1 MRVTQFCLIALFF
14 ASLLAAR
21 GLSQAQKQTPATE
34 QFAHL
39 RDQENAAL
47 AAGDKQARLR
57 VALEMQKL
65 LNDAPD
71 AVEVA
76 AKAYALAGDAKNAL
90 TALGLFADLGQ
101 ADDPLLSGKSKS
113 FSAIEKLPQYQ
124 SILSRFAQNKL
135 VISRAESAFVL
146 SDPRLLTEDIDY
158 DSKSGTFLLTSI
170 LEKKIV
176 RLAPGQEAKDLAA
189 SPSHWPLLAIKVD
202 AGRNLVWATE
212 VALDGFT
219 AAPKTDW
226 GRSAVL
232 CVDLATGTLLRRIE
246 SPAHTALGDM
256 VLTSYGNPTVSDGD
270 GGGVYEVSGERLERV
285 DGGDFISP
293 QTPAM
298 HPDGQHV
305 FIPDYAR
312 GIGILSLASK
322 RVVWLNSDARPKYS
336 INGIDR
342 LYFDRCFLIATQ
354 NGTFPER
361 VIRFRLDSALS
372 KIISQEIIER
382 ATETL
387 GDPTHGVVVGDFFYY
402 IANSG
407 WSEVDEHGD
416 LKEGSM
422 LTPARIMRFPVG
434 DSFKVQKGD
443 RRFPEAAD
451 HRRRTNALADLV
463 RGQVLQAVRAD

>member
-47 AAGDKQARLR
+47 AAGNKQARLR
-57 VALEMQKL
+57 VALQMQKL

-90 TALGLFADLGQ
+90 TALGLFAHLGQ
-101 ADDPLLSGKSKS
+101 ADDALLRGKSKS

-189 SPSHWPLLAIKVD
+189 SP
-202 AGRNLVWATE
+202 
-212 VALDGFT
+212 
-219 AAPKTDW
+219 
-226 GRSAVL
+226 
-232 CVDLATGTLLRRIE
+232 ATGPC
-246 SPAHTALGDM
+246 SPSRWM
-256 VLTSYGNPTVSDGD
+256 
-270 GGGVYEVSGERLERV
+270 
-285 DGGDFISP
+285 
-293 QTPAM
+293 PA
-298 HPDGQHV
+298 
-305 FIPDYAR
+305 
-312 GIGILSLASK
+312 
-322 RVVWLNSDARPKYS
+322 
-336 INGIDR
+336 
-342 LYFDRCFLIATQ
+342 
-354 NGTFPER
+354 
-361 VIRFRLDSALS
+361 
-372 KIISQEIIER
+372 
-382 ATETL
+382 ET
-387 GDPTHGVVVGDFFYY
+387 
-402 IANSG
+402 
-407 WSEVDEHGD
+407 
-416 LKEGSM
+416 
-422 LTPARIMRFPVG
+422 
-434 DSFKVQKGD
+434 
-443 RRFPEAAD
+443 
-451 HRRRTNALADLV
+451 
-463 RGQVLQAVRAD
+463 